1 MPPRNLLLS
10 DVLPA
15 LHLADLFQRRFHE
28 VVVDLTPLA
37 FIASIRIKGI
47 EHLPR
52 FYFFGLFKF
61 TFVDVYVSFFGDL
74 HQF

>member
-28 VVVDLTPLA
+28 VVVDLAPLA
-37 FIASIRIKGI
+37 FIASISMKGI
-47 EHLPR
+47 
-52 FYFFGLFKF
+52 
-61 TFVDVYVSFFGDL
+61 
-74 HQF
+74 